1 MRLVWES
8 QSLRYGEAA
17 GWEAAI
23 GQERTDTAGFVYPR
37 YWSCYMDIAQQDVL
51 HIKALQAH
59 TFDRISIHIQ
69 TPKSD

>member
-1 MRLVWES
+1 
-8 QSLRYGEAA
+8 
-17 GWEAAI
+17 
-23 GQERTDTAGFVYPR
+23 
-37 YWSCYMDIAQQDVL
+37 MDIAQQDVL